1 MEESTF
7 DVLGSQI
14 ISNEVAIISM
24 LQALTRAEPAVGKA
38 LVQAMRENSQRI
50 PGDFKRVLQRVEQY
64 VDLLQ
69 NQLPAQ
75 APAPAVV
82 RNIRPLKT
90 TIKNKQ

>member
-1 MEESTF
+1 MKESTL

-50 PGDFKRVLQRVEQY
+50 PGDFKRVLDRVEQY

-75 APAPAVV
+75 VPAPAIV
-82 RNIRPLKT
+82 RNLRPLRAAV
-90 TIKNKQ
+90 KNKR

>member
-1 MEESTF
+1 MKESTL

-50 PGDFKRVLQRVEQY
+50 PGDFKRVLERIEQY
-64 VDLLQ
+64 VELLQ
-69 NQLPAQ
+69 IQPPAQ
-75 APAPAVV
+75 ALAPAVV
-82 RNIRPLKT
+82 RNVRPLKAAG
-90 TIKNKQ
+90 KNKR